1 MDLSSSNY
9 NHDNFTKKTTI
20 VNKSFITESDINRAI
35 KDIGDRQPDLILLDV
50 IMPQMSGFE
59 VCSLLKSSPT
69 TKDIPIIFLTALD
82 NIKDQIQG
90 IELGAFDYITKPIKL
105 SELLARVTSCFRIL
119 QLNYDLQVQNSFL
132 KAEIVAKEK
141 AKLALKKSEKTLR
154 TIINNDFNGMI
165 IVDQKGNILFLNQRA
180 EKLFNRSHEDMV
192 GDNLGIPLKIHA
204 VSELE
209 ILRSSQEFI
218 TVEMRCVPIIWN
230 NNHAYLITVSDIT
243 ERKKMEEKLNILF
256 QASEQ
261 SPASILITDTS
272 GIIEYVN
279 PKFQNNSGYTKKEV
293 LGKNIT
299 LFKSKYTNE
308 LEYKKLWQTIKN
320 GQEWQGE
327 FKNKKK
333 GGDIYWEKVL
343 ISPIFNELGTI
354 THYIAVSEDIT
365 EQKEEKI
372 NLQYQAKYDN
382 LTKIPNRNYGLEK
395 VNYLLQQAKE
405 NHSQLG
411 LMFVDLDHFKQVND
425 NLGHD
430 YGDELLIQA
439 TQRMKNALRNT
450 DLIAR
455 LGGDEFFIAIPFVEK
470 KSDLETIAAKIIK
483 VLNQCFMIFQDSVF
497 ISGSIGIAIFPQDG
511 NQLKQLIRKAD
522 LAMYQSKTNG
532 KNQFHFY
539 TSQMDQL
546 RVDTLNVQQN
556 FYQAIVNNELKIVY
570 QPVIEINS
578 QKIVSAEALVRW
590 ENKELG
596 LIYPQ
601 EFIPLVEKNGMIL
614 DLETWLLES
623 ILKDV
628 QIWQKI
634 KIIPISIN
642 ISEYQFKDQD
652 LFERLRQFV
661 TKHDNFSEQIQIEI
675 KEEMLLERKYLI
687 TKMMLEISKLNIN
700 LCLDN
705 FEGTF
710 SSLAQLNKLKIKC
723 LKIDQSLIHQL
734 QENQQIELLVKSI
747 IALAKVLDIKTVAKG
762 IETQEQFDTVKELK
776 CDYAQGYFFSQ
787 PLSSINL
794 LTYLTK
800 DI

>member
-343 ISPIFNELGTI
+343 ISPIFNEVGTI